1 MLYAGTTQFIAVSSL
16 DQTVL
21 MEALSRVD
29 EARIVELAKE
39 LIRVPSVS
47 GEEKAVMNRAREL
60 LEEMGIAVELHGSD
74 ERPIIE
80 AVLNPGAERL
90 LVFNGH
96 LDVVPIAKPDAWT
109 KEPWE
114 PVLVDGRLYGRG
126 SSDMKSSCA
135 VMIHVLEILRDM
147 GLPLTVGVHLV
158 PDEERGAQFGSKVLV
173 EKIEKGEMR
182 RPDYVVIGE
191 QSNLKVRVA
200 ERGMFGF
207 QVRFYGRAAHT
218 AASRTTGVNA
228 IAKASK
234 GVLALEHHID
244 KYHKWIGHPM
254 QSVNIIEGG
263 TVSNQVPAVCT
274 VTVDRRLIIGET
286 ADTVVAEVTADL
298 DEAGEGDPDWS
309 WEIVAPKDEEGK
321 WVYTPANYTP
331 PESELGQ
338 AFMDA
343 VPAALGVEPE
353 LYVEWAGCTDG
364 RLYRQ
369 AGMQTIGFGPIG
381 FGAHGPDEFVLVDSL
396 VKTAKVYL
404 ALALRLA
411 EG

>member
-1 MLYAGTTQFIAVSSL
+1 L
-16 DQTVL
+16 DKTVL
-21 MEALSRVD
+21 KDALSRVD

-47 GEEKAVMNRAREL
+47 GEEKAVMHLAMEL
-60 LEEMGIAVELHGSD
+60 LEEIGVEAEIHGVD
-74 ERPIIE
+74 ERPIIN
-80 AVLNPGAERL
+80 AVLNPGADRL

-109 KEPWE
+109 TEPWD

-135 VMIHVLEILRDM
+135 VMIHVLEILKEM
-147 GLPLTVGVHLV
+147 GLPLAVGVHLV
-158 PDEERGAQFGSKVLV
+158 PDEERGANFGSKVLV
-173 EKIEKGEMR
+173 EKIKRGEMR

-207 QVRFYGRAAHT
+207 QVKFYGRAAHT
-218 AASRTTGVNA
+218 AASRTIGVNA

-244 KYHKWIGHPM
+244 KFHEWIGHPM
-254 QSVNIIEGG
+254 QSVNIIEAG
-263 TVSNQVPAVCT
+263 TVSNQVPAECT
-274 VTVDRRLIIGET
+274 ITVDRRLVIGET
-286 ADTVVAEVTADL
+286 ADDAVAEVTADL
-298 DEAGEGDPDWS
+298 DAAGVGDPDWS
-309 WEIVAPKDEEGK
+309 WEIVAPKDENGD

-331 PESELGQ
+331 PDSELG
-338 AFMDA
+338 AVFMEA

-353 LYVEWAGCTDG
+353 LYVEWAGSTDG

-369 AGMQTIGFGPIG
+369 AGIQTIGFGPIG
-381 FGAHGPDEFVLVDSL
+381 FGAHGPDEFVFVDSL

>member
-1 MLYAGTTQFIAVSSL
+1 M
-16 DQTVL
+16 
-21 MEALSRVD
+21 SRVD

-39 LIRVPSVS
+39 LVRVPSVS
-47 GEEKAVMNRAREL
+47 GEERAVMHRAREL
-60 LEEMGIAVELHGSD
+60 LEEIGVEAELYGSED
-74 ERPIIE
+74 RPIIN

-109 KEPWE
+109 KAPWH
-114 PVLVDGRLYGRG
+114 PVLEDGRLYGRG

-135 VMIHVLEILRDM
+135 VMIHVLGILRDM
-147 GLPLTVGVHLV
+147 GLPLAVGVHLV
-158 PDEERGAQFGSKVLV
+158 PDEERGANFGSKVLV
-173 EKIEKGEMR
+173 EKITKGEMR

-207 QVRFYGRAAHT
+207 QVKFYGRAAHT
-218 AASRTTGVNA
+218 AASRTFGINA

-244 KYHKWIGHPM
+244 KFHEWIGHPM
-254 QSVNIIEGG
+254 QSVNIIQAG
-263 TVSNQVPAVCT
+263 TVSNQVPAECT
-274 VTVDRRLIIGET
+274 ITVDRRLVIGET
-286 ADTVVAEVTADL
+286 ADDVVAEVTADL
-298 DEAGEGDPDWS
+298 DKAGEGDPDWS
-309 WEIVAPKDEEGK
+309 WEIVAPKDEEGN
-321 WVYTPANYTP
+321 WVYTPANHTP
-331 PESELGQ
+331 PDSELGK

-353 LYVEWAGCTDG
+353 LYVEWAGSTDG

-369 AGMQTIGFGPIG
+369 AGIQTIGFGPIG
-381 FGAHGPDEFVLVDSL
+381 FGAHGPDEFVFVDSL
-396 VKTAKVYL
+396 VKTAKVYI

>member
-1 MLYAGTTQFIAVSSL
+1 M
-16 DQTVL
+16 DKTVL
-21 MEALSRVD
+21 EEALSRVD

-39 LIRVPSVS
+39 LVRVPSVS
-47 GEEKAVMNRAREL
+47 GEEKAVMHRAMEL
-60 LEEMGIAVELHGSD
+60 LEEIGIEAEIHGVD
-74 ERPIIE
+74 ERPIIN
-80 AVLNPGAERL
+80 AVLNPDADRL

-109 KEPWE
+109 TEPWN

-135 VMIHVLEILRDM
+135 VMIHVMEILKDM
-147 GLPLTVGVHLV
+147 GLPLAVGVHLV
-158 PDEERGAQFGSKVLV
+158 PDEERGANFGSKVLV
-173 EKIEKGEMR
+173 EKIKRGEMR

-207 QVRFYGRAAHT
+207 QVKFYGRAAHT
-218 AASRTTGVNA
+218 AASRTIGVNA

-244 KYHKWIGHPM
+244 KFHEWIGHPM
-254 QSVNIIEGG
+254 QSVNIIEAG
-263 TVSNQVPAVCT
+263 TVSNQVPAECT
-274 VTVDRRLIIGET
+274 ITVDRRLIIGET
-286 ADTVVAEVTADL
+286 ADDAVAEVKAVL
-298 DEAGEGDPDWS
+298 DAAGVGDPDWS
-309 WEIVAPKDEEGK
+309 WEIVAPKDENGD
-321 WVYTPANYTP
+321 WVYTPANYTLP
-331 PESELGQ
+331 DSELGE
-338 AFMDA
+338 AFMEA

-353 LYVEWAGCTDG
+353 LYVEWAGSTDG

-381 FGAHGPDEFVLVDSL
+381 FGAHGPDEFVFVDSL

-404 ALALRLA
+404 ALTLRLA

>member
-1 MLYAGTTQFIAVSSL
+1 M
-16 DQTVL
+16 DKTVL
-21 MEALSRVD
+21 VEALSRVD
-29 EARIVELAKE
+29 AARIVELAKE
-39 LIRVPSVS
+39 LVRVPSVS

-60 LEEMGIAVELHGSD
+60 LEEMGVEVELHGSD
-74 ERPIIE
+74 ERPIID

-109 KEPWE
+109 KEPWD
-114 PVLVDGRLYGRG
+114 PVLEEGRLYGRG

-147 GLPLTVGVHLV
+147 RLPLAVGVHLV
-158 PDEERGAQFGSKVLV
+158 PDEERGANFGSKVLV
-173 EKIEKGEMR
+173 EKIEGGEMR

-207 QVRFYGRAAHT
+207 QVKFYGRAAHT
-218 AASRTTGVNA
+218 AASRTTGINA

-244 KYHKWIGHPM
+244 KFHEWIGHPM
-254 QSVNIIEGG
+254 QSVNLIEAG
-263 TVSNQVPAVCT
+263 TVSNQVPAECT
-274 VTVDRRLIIGET
+274 ITVDRRLIIGET
-286 ADTVVAEVTADL
+286 ADTAVAEVTADL
-298 DEAGEGDPDWS
+298 DEAGKGDPDWS
-309 WEIVAPKDEEGK
+309 WEIVAPKDEDGE
-321 WVYTPANYTP
+321 WLYTPANYTP

-338 AFMDA
+338 AFMEV

-396 VKTAKVYL
+396 VNTAKVYL

>member
-1 MLYAGTTQFIAVSSL
+1 M

-21 MEALSRVD
+21 SEALSRID

-47 GEEKAVMNRAREL
+47 GEERAVMHRAREL
-60 LEEMGIAVELHGSD
+60 LEESGVEAEFHGIE
-74 ERPIIE
+74 ERPIIN

-109 KEPWE
+109 KAPWD
-114 PVLVDGRLYGRG
+114 PVLEDGRLYGRG

-135 VMIHVLEILRDM
+135 VMIHVLEILKDT
-147 GLPLTVGVHLV
+147 GLPLTVEVHLV
-158 PDEERGAQFGSKVLV
+158 PDEERGAAFGSKVLV
-173 EKIEKGEMR
+173 EKITRGEMR

-207 QVRFYGRAAHT
+207 QVKFYGRAAHT
-218 AASRTTGVNA
+218 AASRTTGINA

-244 KYHKWIGHPM
+244 KFHEWIGHPM
-254 QSVNIIEGG
+254 QSVNIIEAG
-263 TVSNQVPAVCT
+263 TVSNQVPAECT
-274 VTVDRRLIIGET
+274 ITVDRRLIIGET
-286 ADTVVAEVTADL
+286 ADDVVAEVTADL
-298 DEAGEGDPDWS
+298 DKAGEGDPDWS
-309 WEIVAPKDEEGK
+309 WEFVAPKDEKGD

-331 PESELGQ
+331 PDSELGK

-343 VPAALGVEPE
+343 VPAALGVEPG
-353 LYVEWAGCTDG
+353 LYVEWAGSTDG

-369 AGMQTIGFGPIG
+369 AGIQTIGYGPIG
-381 FGAHGPDEFVLVDSL
+381 FGAHGPDEFVYVDSL
-396 VKTAKVYL
+396 VKTARVYL
-404 ALALRLA
+404 ALAFRLA

>member
-1 MLYAGTTQFIAVSSL
+1 M
-16 DQTVL
+16 DKTVL
-21 MEALSRVD
+21 VEALSRVD
-29 EARIVELAKE
+29 AARIVELAKE
-39 LIRVPSVS
+39 LVRVPSVS

-60 LEEMGIAVELHGSD
+60 LEEMGVEVELHGSD
-74 ERPIIE
+74 ERPIID

-109 KEPWE
+109 KEPWD
-114 PVLVDGRLYGRG
+114 PVLEEGRLYGRG

-147 GLPLTVGVHLV
+147 RLPLAVGVHLV
-158 PDEERGAQFGSKVLV
+158 PDEERGANFGSKVLV
-173 EKIEKGEMR
+173 EKIEGGEMR

-207 QVRFYGRAAHT
+207 QVKFYGRAAHT
-218 AASRTTGVNA
+218 AASRTTGINA

-244 KYHKWIGHPM
+244 KFHEWIGHPM
-254 QSVNIIEGG
+254 QSVNLIEAG
-263 TVSNQVPAVCT
+263 TVSNQVPAECT
-274 VTVDRRLIIGET
+274 ITVDRRLIIGET
-286 ADTVVAEVTADL
+286 ADTAVAEVTADL
-298 DEAGEGDPDWS
+298 DEAGKGDPDWS
-309 WEIVAPKDEEGK
+309 WEIVAPKDEDGE
-321 WVYTPANYTP
+321 WLYTPANYTP

-338 AFMDA
+338 AFMEV

>member
-1 MLYAGTTQFIAVSSL
+1 L
-16 DQTVL
+16 DQSVL
-21 MEALSRVD
+21 REALSRVD

-39 LIRVPSVS
+39 LVRVPSVS
-47 GEEKAVMNRAREL
+47 GEEKAVMRRAKEL
-60 LEEMGIAVELHGSD
+60 LEEIGIDVELHGSED
-74 ERPIIE
+74 RPIIN
-80 AVLNPGAERL
+80 AVLNLGAERL

-96 LDVVPIAKPDAWT
+96 LDVVPIAKPDAWA
-109 KEPWE
+109 KEPWD
-114 PVLVDGRLYGRG
+114 PVLEDGRLYGRG

-135 VMIHVLEILRDM
+135 VMIHVLEILKDM
-147 GLPLTVGVHLV
+147 GLPLAVGVHLV
-158 PDEERGAQFGSKVLV
+158 PDEERGANFGSKVLV
-173 EKIEKGEMR
+173 EKINGGEMR

-207 QVRFYGRAAHT
+207 QVKFYGRAAHT
-218 AASRTTGVNA
+218 AASRTIGINA

-244 KYHKWIGHPM
+244 KFHEWIGHPM
-254 QSVNIIEGG
+254 QSVNIIQAG
-263 TVSNQVPAVCT
+263 TVSNQVPAECT
-274 VTVDRRLIIGET
+274 ITVDRRLIIGET
-286 ADTVVAEVTADL
+286 ADDAVAEVKADL
-298 DEAGEGDPDWS
+298 DKAGEGDSDWS
-309 WEIVAPKDEEGK
+309 WEIVAPKNENGE

-331 PESELGQ
+331 PDSELGA
-338 AFMDA
+338 AFMEA
-343 VPAALGVEPE
+343 VPDALGIEPE
-353 LYVEWAGCTDG
+353 LYVEWAGSTDG

-369 AGMQTIGFGPIG
+369 AGIQTIGFGPIG
-381 FGAHGPDEFVLVDSL
+381 FGAHGPDEFVFVDSL